1 MEKKYVCNICGSE
14 YQTNSGLHKH
24 KKKHVNKQIE
34 DDNKIK
40 YICSYCE
47 KKCNSRQSKWA
58 HEQKCKLINQ
68 KPLAE
73 KVKELIEENTI
84 LKLKNNNQNI
94 VNNNTINN
102 TNNTTN
108 TTNYFVINNLGSESI
123 CHLTLEEQ
131 VKILNSGPNGLFKL
145 IEYVNFNNTKPENH
159 SYCITSLNGTHANVL
174 DNNTNKIIK
183 KEKTEVFDKIL
194 TRSLGN
200 LENLSNNPKV
210 PGNIKTN
217 GKDSLE
223 RIKKTVV
230 FNNKGMKK
238 YYSELN
244 TLSYNNKDMVLGTW
258 DGLDKSQVTQNL
270 LEQVKNNNQ
279 NENNKSSSSESDFTE
294 SSDSDSD
301 SDDGNGQL
309 KSHKYNKPQQDE
321 EQVDFVETT
330 ITIGQKKY
338 ILEGINVFAIQNNKK
353 GELYGT
359 FFNGKV
365 KKIINKDIE
374 V

>member
-1 MEKKYVCNICGSE
+1 MEKNYVCNICGSK

-24 KKKHVNKQIE
+24 KKKHENKQIE

-40 YICSYCE
+40 YKCNYCE

-58 HEQKCKLINQ
+58 HEQKCKEIHQ
-68 KPLAE
+68 KPLTE

-84 LKLKNNNQNI
+84 LKLKNNNQHI

-108 TTNYFVINNLGSESI
+108 TTNYFMINNLGSESI
-123 CHLTLEEQ
+123 CHLTNEEQ
-131 VKILNSGPNGLFKL
+131 LKILNSGPNGLFKL
-145 IEYVNFNNTKPENH
+145 IELINFNNSKPENH
-159 SYCITSLNGTHANVL
+159 SYCVTSLNGTHASVI

-230 FNNKGMKK
+230 FNKNGMKK
-238 YYSELN
+238 YYNELN
-244 TLSYNNKDMVLGTW
+244 TISYNNKDMVLGTW
-258 DGLDKSQVTQNL
+258 DGLDKVQAIQNL
-270 LEQVKNNNQ
+270 QEQVQNNNQ
-279 NENNKSSSSESDFTE
+279 AIIDISDTESDFTE

-301 SDDGNGQL
+301 SDDGFTL
-309 KSHKYNKPQQDE
+309 KSHKYNKTKIDEE
-321 EQVDFVETT
+321 EQVDYIE

-338 ILEGINVFAIQNNKK
+338 ILEGTNVFVISNNKK

-359 FFNGKV
+359 YSNGKV
-365 KKIINKDIE
+365 RRITNKDIQ

>member
-1 MEKKYVCNICGSE
+1 MDKKYVCNICGSE

-24 KKKHVNKQIE
+24 KKKHENKQIE

-58 HEQKCKLINQ
+58 HEQKCKETNL
-68 KPLAE
+68 KPLTE

-84 LKLKNNNQNI
+84 LKLKTNNQNI

-108 TTNYFVINNLGSESI
+108 YFVINNLGSESI
-123 CHLTLEEQ
+123 SHLTLEEQ

-145 IEYVNFNNTKPENH
+145 IEHVNFNNAKPENH
-159 SYCITSLNGTHANVL
+159 SYCVTSLNGTHANVL

-210 PGNIKTN
+210 PENIKTN

-230 FNNKGMKK
+230 FNKNGMKK
-238 YYSELN
+238 YYNELN
-244 TLSYNNKDMVLGTW
+244 TISYNNKDMVLGTW
-258 DGLDKSQVTQNL
+258 DGLDKSQQIQNL
-270 LEQVKNNNQ
+270 PEQVENNNQ
-279 NENNKSSSSESDFTE
+279 NKNENSDTEFDFTE

-301 SDDGNGQL
+301 DGQL
-309 KSHKYNKPQQDE
+309 KSHKYNKLHPDD
-321 EQVDFVETT
+321 EQVDLVEITTT

-338 ILEGINVFAIQNNKK
+338 ILEGTNVYVISNNKK

-359 FFNGKV
+359 YSNGKV
-365 KKIINKDIE
+365 KRITNKNIQL
-374 V
+374 

>member
-1 MEKKYVCNICGSE
+1 M
-14 YQTNSGLHKH
+14 
-24 KKKHVNKQIE
+24 
-34 DDNKIK
+34 
-40 YICSYCE
+40 
-47 KKCNSRQSKWA
+47 
-58 HEQKCKLINQ
+58 
-68 KPLAE
+68 
-73 KVKELIEENTI
+73 
-84 LKLKNNNQNI
+84 
-94 VNNNTINN
+94 
-102 TNNTTN
+102 
-108 TTNYFVINNLGSESI
+108 INNLGSESI
-123 CHLTLEEQ
+123 SHLTLEEQ

-145 IEYVNFNNTKPENH
+145 IETVNFNNAKPENH
-159 SYCITSLNGTHANVL
+159 SYCVTSLNGTHANVL

-194 TRSLGN
+194 SRSLGN

-210 PGNIKTN
+210 PGKIKTN

-244 TLSYNNKDMVLGTW
+244 TLSYNNKDMVLETW
-258 DGLDKSQVTQNL
+258 NGLECKPLQNPHII
-270 LEQVKNNNQ
+270 E
-279 NENNKSSSSESDFTE
+279 ENNKEQADTNSNSDFTE

-301 SDDGNGQL
+301 DDGQL

-321 EQVDFVETT
+321 EQVDLVETT

-338 ILEGINVFAIQNNKK
+338 ILEGFNVFHIFNNKK
-353 GELYGT
+353 GELYGIYS
-359 FFNGKV
+359 NGKV
-365 KKIINKDIE
+365 KKIPNKEIT